1 MRLSNVRIAV
11 RLAFLIGLFLF
22 CLLAVGFLGMQ
33 GMRSSNQALEGMYQ
47 DRVVPLRQLKVVAD
61 EYAVNIVDTAHKV
74 RDGALTPAQG
84 LDNLAGARKRIT
96 TEWSAY
102 TSTFLTEEEK
112 GHIARFEGLRKTAD
126 ASVAV
131 LEGLIRA
138 NDKAALAAYTAHDM
152 YPALDPLQSVVGDL
166 IQLQL
171 DVSRDLYT
179 QAHDAFN
186 ARMLVAAWVAG
197 LALAL
202 SMLFGAVI
210 TRSITRQIGG
220 EPYHVSTVSSHVAAG
235 NLATHVPVRDDDN
248 HSVMAQ
254 LKSMQGNLVSIVR
267 GVFEGSE
274 SVASAAS
281 QIAQGNADLAS
292 RTERQAGALQ
302 ETASA
307 IEELNAVVQ
316 QNADNA
322 RTANQLAQQATATAN
337 AGGEAVS
344 DVVRTMKDINN
355 SSRQI
360 LDIIGVID
368 AIAFQ
373 TNLLA
378 LNAAVEA
385 ARAGEQGR
393 GFAVVAAEV
402 RSLAG
407 RSASAAREIKSL
419 ISESVGRIEQGSE
432 LVDRAGQ
439 TMTEVVE
446 SIQRMADFVGEISR
460 ASESQSV
467 SVSQVHAAI
476 AQIDQ
481 GTQKNAALVEEIAAA
496 AMSLRNQASALV
508 QSVGVFTL
516 PAQEGNA
523 SGAWRG
529 GAGQPRLTALAQ

>member
-11 RLAFLIGLFLF
+11 RLAFLIGLFLLF
-22 CLLAVGFLGMQ
+22 LLAVGVLGMQ

-74 RDGALTPAQG
+74 RDGALTSAQG
-84 LDNLAGARKRIT
+84 LDNLSSARQRINA
-96 TEWSAY
+96 EWGAY
-102 TSTFLTEEEK
+102 TNTFLTDDEK
-112 GHIARFEGLRKTAD
+112 ALIKRFEGLRKTAD
-126 ASVAV
+126 ASVGV

-179 QAHDAFN
+179 QASDDFS
-186 ARMLVAAWVAG
+186 ARMLVAASVGG
-197 LALAL
+197 LALVL
-202 SMLFGAVI
+202 GTLFGAVI
-210 TRSITRQIGG
+210 TRSITHQMGG
-220 EPYHVSTVSSHVAAG
+220 EPSHVSTISSHVAAG
-235 NLATHVPVRDDDN
+235 NLATHVPVRDDDK

-267 GVFEGSE
+267 DVFEGSE

-316 QNADNA
+316 QNATNA
-322 RTANQLAQQATATAN
+322 RTANQLAQQATSTAN
-337 AGGEAVS
+337 AGGEAVA
-344 DVVRTMKDINN
+344 DVVRTMKDIND
-355 SSRQI
+355 SSTQI

-368 AIAFQ
+368 SIAFQ

-407 RSASAAREIKSL
+407 RSASAAREIKGL
-419 ISESVGRIEQGSE
+419 ISTSVNRIEQGSA

-439 TMTEVVE
+439 TMSEVVE
-446 SIQRMADFVGEISR
+446 SIQRMADFVGEISK

-467 SVSQVHAAI
+467 SVSQVHEAI

-496 AMSLRNQASALV
+496 AMSLRSQASALV

-516 PAQEGNA
+516 PAQGEQVPV
-523 SGAWRG
+523 RG
-529 GAGQPRLTALAQ
+529 VLAQLRSA